1 MDVRTPVRRAPVTRS
16 VVDNHRTCSVL
27 CARVSPDNVLFRC
40 LLLYSVNVSPSCA
53 DLRQQVDCGDMS
65 TVTESGCEQ
74 GSSPGGTRTQRSSGV
89 VRSVELLAHLCV
101 IATTSLLAGA
111 RAATAGGVPCVFEGH
126 LTTDKNW
133 FGYLA
138 NISVVTTARMT
149 FEFTYAADRC
159 CQNVLF
165 YTEDQTSIIS
175 ARMNCW
181 QKEYLL
187 RPEDD
192 QILRLTPRF
201 SWSGESSRCQ

>member
-1 MDVRTPVRRAPVTRS
+1 MSFVATTGPVLAHSRPLLTGGTSTTPRP
-16 VVDNHRTCSVL
+16 
-27 CARVSPDNVLFRC
+27 
-40 LLLYSVNVSPSCA
+40 LL
-53 DLRQQVDCGDMS
+53 
-65 TVTESGCEQ
+65 
-74 GSSPGGTRTQRSSGV
+74 PGGLLHN
-89 VRSVELLAHLCV
+89 VELVARLFV
-101 IATTSLLAGA
+101 VVSSSLLAGRVA
-111 RAATAGGVPCVFEGH
+111 STAAGVPCVFEGH
-126 LTTDKNW
+126 LKTDKNW
-133 FGYLA
+133 YGYLA

-201 SWSGESSRCQ
+201 SWSGECCNVM

>member
-1 MDVRTPVRRAPVTRS
+1 MSPIAVSDRVFGFLPSLVGATPTTLLGV
-16 VVDNHRTCSVL
+16 C
-27 CARVSPDNVLFRC
+27 RC
-40 LLLYSVNVSPSCA
+40 
-53 DLRQQVDCGDMS
+53 
-65 TVTESGCEQ
+65 
-74 GSSPGGTRTQRSSGV
+74 
-89 VRSVELLAHLCV
+89 VELAVHLFV
-101 IATTSLLAGA
+101 VVTLSMFAGVA
-111 RAATAGGVPCVFEGH
+111 SNAAGVPCVFEGH

-133 FGYLA
+133 YGYLA

-149 FEFTYAADRC
+149 FQFTYAADRC

-201 SWSGESSRCQ
+201 SWSGEFTAGP

>member
-1 MDVRTPVRRAPVTRS
+1 MMS
-16 VVDNHRTCSVL
+16 S
-27 CARVSPDNVLFRC
+27 LFT
-40 LLLYSVNVSPSCA
+40 
-53 DLRQQVDCGDMS
+53 G
-65 TVTESGCEQ
+65 
-74 GSSPGGTRTQRSSGV
+74 
-89 VRSVELLAHLCV
+89 
-101 IATTSLLAGA
+101 
-111 RAATAGGVPCVFEGH
+111 AATSTAAGVPCVFEGH
-126 LTTDKNW
+126 LTTEKNW
-133 FGYLA
+133 YGYLA
-138 NISVVTTARMT
+138 NISVITTARMT

-201 SWSGESSRCQ
+201 SWSGEFGKLIFSHSCLK

>member
-1 MDVRTPVRRAPVTRS
+1 MSEVTMLTAAVSGRDLDRAPSASFRG
-16 VVDNHRTCSVL
+16 VL
-27 CARVSPDNVLFRC
+27 
-40 LLLYSVNVSPSCA
+40 
-53 DLRQQVDCGDMS
+53 
-65 TVTESGCEQ
+65 
-74 GSSPGGTRTQRSSGV
+74 
-89 VRSVELLAHLCV
+89 RSVELVVQLVA
-101 IATTSLLAGA
+101 TSLLLLVSPASST
-111 RAATAGGVPCVFEGH
+111 ATGVPCVFEGH
-126 LTTDKNW
+126 LKTDKNW
-133 FGYLA
+133 YGYLA
-138 NISVVTTARMT
+138 NISVITTARMT

-201 SWSGESSRCQ
+201 SWSGEFHNYV

>member
-1 MDVRTPVRRAPVTRS
+1 MSTTSGRHLDVVAPS
-16 VVDNHRTCSVL
+16 
-27 CARVSPDNVLFRC
+27 ARVRGVL
-40 LLLYSVNVSPSCA
+40 
-53 DLRQQVDCGDMS
+53 
-65 TVTESGCEQ
+65 
-74 GSSPGGTRTQRSSGV
+74 GGVQLAVQLV
-89 VRSVELLAHLCV
+89 VA
-101 IATTSLLAGA
+101 SLTLSAGA
-111 RAATAGGVPCVFEGH
+111 ASSTATGVPCVFEGH

-133 FGYLA
+133 YGYLA
-138 NISVVTTARMT
+138 NISVITTARMT

-201 SWSGESSRCQ
+201 SWSGEYAPTLCRKTTLRMSASIMDFGL

>member
-1 MDVRTPVRRAPVTRS
+1 MLSMFTGAAAS
-16 VVDNHRTCSVL
+16 
-27 CARVSPDNVLFRC
+27 
-40 LLLYSVNVSPSCA
+40 
-53 DLRQQVDCGDMS
+53 
-65 TVTESGCEQ
+65 
-74 GSSPGGTRTQRSSGV
+74 
-89 VRSVELLAHLCV
+89 LA
-101 IATTSLLAGA
+101 A
-111 RAATAGGVPCVFEGH
+111 GVPCIFEGH

-133 FGYLA
+133 YGYLA

-201 SWSGESSRCQ
+201 SWSGEFRE

>member
-1 MDVRTPVRRAPVTRS
+1 MSS
-16 VVDNHRTCSVL
+16 VSQLSCRLCPLHGVL
-27 CARVSPDNVLFRC
+27 
-40 LLLYSVNVSPSCA
+40 
-53 DLRQQVDCGDMS
+53 
-65 TVTESGCEQ
+65 
-74 GSSPGGTRTQRSSGV
+74 
-89 VRSVELLAHLCV
+89 RSVELVVQVVITSAVLA
-101 IATTSLLAGA
+101 S
-111 RAATAGGVPCVFEGH
+111 RAASTGAGVPCVFEGH
-126 LTTDKNW
+126 LKTDRNW
-133 FGYLA
+133 YGYLA

-149 FEFTYAADRC
+149 FQFTYAADRC

-201 SWSGESSRCQ
+201 SWSGEYQCVNLST

>member
-1 MDVRTPVRRAPVTRS
+1 MTM
-16 VVDNHRTCSVL
+16 
-27 CARVSPDNVLFRC
+27 
-40 LLLYSVNVSPSCA
+40 
-53 DLRQQVDCGDMS
+53 MS
-65 TVTESGCEQ
+65 TAAVTGR
-74 GSSPGGTRTQRSSGV
+74 PLDRARPPGV
-89 VRSVELLAHLCV
+89 VRSVELVVQLAV
-101 IATTSLLAGA
+101 TSLALLAGSVSST
-111 RAATAGGVPCVFEGH
+111 ATGVPCVFEGH
-126 LTTDKNW
+126 LKTDKNW
-133 FGYLA
+133 YGYLA
-138 NISVVTTARMT
+138 NISVVTTARIT

-201 SWSGESSRCQ
+201 SWSGEFGNCA

>member
-1 MDVRTPVRRAPVTRS
+1 M
-16 VVDNHRTCSVL
+16 
-27 CARVSPDNVLFRC
+27 
-40 LLLYSVNVSPSCA
+40 
-53 DLRQQVDCGDMS
+53 
-65 TVTESGCEQ
+65 
-74 GSSPGGTRTQRSSGV
+74 
-89 VRSVELLAHLCV
+89 
-101 IATTSLLAGA
+101 
-111 RAATAGGVPCVFEGH
+111 FEGH

-201 SWSGESSRCQ
+201 SWSGKSSAIDNCGS

>member
-1 MDVRTPVRRAPVTRS
+1 MPAVAARAGRVQGSCLESRGGMRAP
-16 VVDNHRTCSVL
+16 
-27 CARVSPDNVLFRC
+27 
-40 LLLYSVNVSPSCA
+40 
-53 DLRQQVDCGDMS
+53 
-65 TVTESGCEQ
+65 
-74 GSSPGGTRTQRSSGV
+74 RSSGV
-89 VRSVELLAHLCV
+89 VRSVELLARLCV
-101 IATTSLLAGA
+101 IATSSLSAGV

-201 SWSGESSRCQ
+201 SWSGKSSAIDNCGS

>member
-1 MDVRTPVRRAPVTRS
+1 MLIESVSDRSPAGLRGIRLGIELVVQLLVTS
-16 VVDNHRTCSVL
+16 LVL
-27 CARVSPDNVLFRC
+27 LAGTAS
-40 LLLYSVNVSPSCA
+40 
-53 DLRQQVDCGDMS
+53 S
-65 TVTESGCEQ
+65 TVT
-74 GSSPGGTRTQRSSGV
+74 
-89 VRSVELLAHLCV
+89 
-101 IATTSLLAGA
+101 
-111 RAATAGGVPCVFEGH
+111 GVPCVFEGH
-126 LTTDKNW
+126 LKTDKNW
-133 FGYLA
+133 YGYLA
-138 NISVVTTARMT
+138 NISVITTARMT

-201 SWSGESSRCQ
+201 SWSGEFGVQLRLSLDKRLSCYVRHVGVTSSVH

>member
-1 MDVRTPVRRAPVTRS
+1 
-16 VVDNHRTCSVL
+16 
-27 CARVSPDNVLFRC
+27 
-40 LLLYSVNVSPSCA
+40 
-53 DLRQQVDCGDMS
+53 MS
-65 TVTESGCEQ
+65 TIAVSEPVLDSRLDHAGRASALRFPSILRCIEMTVRLFMVVI
-74 GSSPGGTRTQRSSGV
+74 SSK
-89 VRSVELLAHLCV
+89 
-101 IATTSLLAGA
+101 LAGL
-111 RAATAGGVPCVFEGH
+111 AASTADGVPCVFEGH

-133 FGYLA
+133 YGYVA

-201 SWSGESSRCQ
+201 SWSGEFDGL

>member
-1 MDVRTPVRRAPVTRS
+1 
-16 VVDNHRTCSVL
+16 
-27 CARVSPDNVLFRC
+27 
-40 LLLYSVNVSPSCA
+40 
-53 DLRQQVDCGDMS
+53 MS
-65 TVTESGCEQ
+65 AFA
-74 GSSPGGTRTQRSSGV
+74 GT
-89 VRSVELLAHLCV
+89 
-101 IATTSLLAGA
+101 
-111 RAATAGGVPCVFEGH
+111 AASTAAGVPCVFDGH

-133 FGYLA
+133 YGYLA

-201 SWSGESSRCQ
+201 SWSGEFSCQSLTVQVA